1 MYVIGHKYFN
11 KSLTMDIEN
20 RLVQYLSSVDSV
32 VKIYNNR
39 TNQQNDFYTSD
50 KLEEVLSEV
59 WNELHKKQRTISN
72 RKYSQGLSYI

>member
-20 RLVQYLSSVDSV
+20 RLVQYLSIVDSV

-50 KLEEVLSEV
+50 KLEEVFSEI
-59 WNELHKKQRTISN
+59 WNELHKKTKNYFQ
-72 RKYSQGLSYI
+72 